1 LRVEALV
8 KHPALVVCSFVI
20 GVLVLGLPFIGKI
33 EPPVIFLMLGRF
45 HPLVL
50 HFPIVLIILAL
61 MLELAI
67 KFKFVPNATGLQLS
81 LLAAS
86 AFTALVAILAG
97 YFLFVGGEY
106 SGELME
112 QHFWGATV
120 SGAGVFFVIGLY
132 LLSQRFTPVYPF
144 YIGLLLLTNLS
155 IGFTGHIGG
164 SITHGKDYHTEYVP
178 LIFQDEPARNKA
190 VEEMLVYDD
199 MISPIFQAKC
209 MSCHNQSRS
218 KGGLIMSSLQSIT
231 KGGDSGLALITPE
244 DLEQSELFNRVTLP
258 FDHDDVM
265 PPEGQS
271 PMSEQEIELLKYWIA
286 TGASP
291 EQKVTALQAQPDIAG
306 VTNELLPQLARYRRK
321 QAIAELKLKEVTNE
335 LETVGKKLNLA
346 IEPDSLEPGLFSLR
360 VKFPPAPFSNDQF
373 RELAPYNDAFSRLSI
388 VSSSIDDDGLYHIS
402 QMTSVKKLFLQKT
415 NIDGS
420 GFVYLLQM
428 PNLETL
434 NLSFTKID
442 DKVAL
447 DLLKFPRLKEV
458 YLLGTKCTP
467 QVVEALRKNKPG
479 LKILIEEGPYF

>member
-1 LRVEALV
+1 
-8 KHPALVVCSFVI
+8 
-20 GVLVLGLPFIGKI
+20 
-33 EPPVIFLMLGRF
+33 
-45 HPLVL
+45 
-50 HFPIVLIILAL
+50 
-61 MLELAI
+61 
-67 KFKFVPNATGLQLS
+67 
-81 LLAAS
+81 
-86 AFTALVAILAG
+86 
-97 YFLFVGGEY
+97 

-120 SGAGVFFVIGLY
+120 SGAGVFFAIGLY
-132 LLSQRFTPVYPF
+132 LLSQRFQPIYPF
-144 YIGLLLLTNLS
+144 YIGLLVLTNLS

-164 SITHGKDYHTEYVP
+164 SITHGKDYLTEYVP
-178 LIFQDEPARNKA
+178 LIFQDEPAGNKT

-218 KGGLIMSSLQSIT
+218 KGGLTMSSLQSIA

-258 FDHDDVM
+258 ADHDDVM

-271 PMSEQEIELLKYWIA
+271 PMSEQEIELLKYWI
-286 TGASP
+286 TSGASP
-291 EQKVTALQAQPDIAG
+291 EQKVTALQAQPEIAS

-321 QAIAELKLKEVTNE
+321 QAIAELKLKEVTDE
-335 LETVGKKLNLA
+335 LVTLGKKLNLA

-388 VSSSIDDDGLYHIS
+388 VSSSINDDGLYHIS
-402 QMTSVKKLFLQKT
+402 QMTNVKKLFLQKT

-420 GFVYLLQM
+420 GFIYLMQM

-434 NLSFTKID
+434 NLSFTKVD

-447 DLLKFPRLKEV
+447 DLLKFPSLKEV

-479 LKILIEEGPYF
+479 LKILFEEGPYF